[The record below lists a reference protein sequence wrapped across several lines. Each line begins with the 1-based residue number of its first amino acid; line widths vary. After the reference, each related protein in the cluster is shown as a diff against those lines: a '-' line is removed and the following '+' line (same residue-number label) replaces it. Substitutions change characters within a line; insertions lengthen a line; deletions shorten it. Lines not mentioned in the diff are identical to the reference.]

1 MSKNQVERLYKNI
14 KILVDTNMLE
24 EEFEVFASENPDLN
38 NIDGLNDIIED
49 EISYWEE

>member
-1 MSKNQVERLYKNI
+1 MNEIKRLYKNI

-24 EEFEVFASENPDLN
+24 EEFEVFAQENPNLDS
-38 NIDGLNDIIED
+38 IKELNDIIET

>member
-1 MSKNQVERLYKNI
+1 MNNIERLYKNI

-24 EEFEVFASENPDLN
+24 EEFKVFAEENSDVETIEELN
-38 NIDGLNDIIED
+38 NVIET

>member
-1 MSKNQVERLYKNI
+1 MNNIERLYKNI

-24 EEFEVFASENPDLN
+24 EEFKVFAEENSDVTT
-38 NIDGLNDIIED
+38 IEELNDVIET